1 MSGPILKVDDL
12 RTHFRLR
19 SGMLK
24 AVDGLSFELEAG
36 KVLCI
41 VGESGSGKSVTAQS
55 IMRLIEPPGRIVGGN
70 VTFGGQNLLA
80 LTEREME
87 DLRGNRI
94 GMIFQDPMTSLN
106 PVFTI
111 GEQIVE
117 TIIAHTRV
125 SRDDARA
132 RAVELMRLVG
142 IPEPEGRLSDY
153 PHQFSGGMRQRVLI
167 AIAIACEPDILIA
180 DEPTTA
186 LDVTIQAQILR
197 LLADIQKKL
206 GSGMILITHD
216 LGVVAAMADEVLVM
230 YSGRMVE
237 YGDVKTIFRNPRHPY
252 TLGLLDSIIKLDDS
266 RDSELRSI
274 SGLPPIPIDPP
285 PGCAFRDRCVRA
297 IDLCG
302 EQDPPP
308 VATSTG
314 STAVCHVVAA
324 DEARGEGAGAG
335 AGAAP

>member
-19 SGMLK
+19 TGTLK
-24 AVDGLSFELEAG
+24 AVDGLSFALEAG
-36 KVLCI
+36 RVLCI
-41 VGESGSGKSVTAQS
+41 VGESGSGKSVTARS
-55 IMRLIEPPGRIVGGN
+55 IMRLIEPPGRIVGGS
-70 VTFGGQNLLA
+70 VSFRDQDLLS

-117 TIIAHTRV
+117 TIVAHRGV
-125 SRDDARA
+125 SGEAARA

-142 IPEPEGRLSDY
+142 IPEPEGRLTDY

-206 GSGMILITHD
+206 GSAMILITHD
-216 LGVVAAMADEVLVM
+216 LGVVSAMADEVLVM

-237 YGDVKTIFRNPRHPY
+237 YGDVRTIFRSPRHPY
-252 TLGLLDSIIKLDDS
+252 TLGLIDSIIRLDDS
-266 RDSELRSI
+266 REAELRSI
-274 SGLPPIPIDPP
+274 SGLPPVPIDPP
-285 PGCAFRDRCVRA
+285 PGCAFRDRCGRA
-297 IDLCG
+297 MALCG
-302 EQDPPP
+302 ESDPPA
-308 VATSTG
+308 VATGTG
-314 STAVCHVVAA
+314 STAVCHAVEA
-324 DEARGEGAGAG
+324 DETGGAAGEGA
-335 AGAAP
+335 AP

>member
-1 MSGPILKVDDL
+1 MSESILSVRGLK
-12 RTHFRLR
+12 THFRLR
-19 SGMLK
+19 TGTLK
-24 AVDGLSFELEAG
+24 AVDGLSFELQAG
-36 KVLCI
+36 RVLCI

-55 IMRLIEPPGRIVGGN
+55 IMRLIELPGRIVDGAISFRN
-70 VTFGGQNLLA
+70 QDLLA
-80 LTEREME
+80 LTEHEME

-111 GEQIVE
+111 GEQIIE
-117 TIIAHTRV
+117 TIIAHTGA
-125 SRDDARA
+125 SKEEARA

-197 LLADIQKKL
+197 LLSDIQKKL
-206 GSGMILITHD
+206 GSAMILITHD
-216 LGVVAAMADEVLVM
+216 LGVVSAMADEVLVM

-237 YGDVKTIFRNPRHPY
+237 YGEVKTIFRNPRHPY

-266 RDSELRSI
+266 RESELRSI

-297 IDLCG
+297 MDICG
-302 EQDPPP
+302 AQDPPW
-308 VATSTG
+308 VETATG
-314 STAVCHVVAA
+314 STAVCHAV
-324 DEARGEGAGAG
+324 EAEEAGGPAT
-335 AGAAP
+335 GAAP

>member
-1 MSGPILKVDDL
+1 MSAPILRVDDL

-19 SGMLK
+19 TGTLK
-24 AVDGLSFELEAG
+24 AVDGLSFELRPG
-36 KVLCI
+36 RVLCI

-55 IMRLIEPPGRIVGGN
+55 IMRLIQPPGRIVGGA
-70 VTFGGQNLLA
+70 VSYRDRDLLA
-80 LTEREME
+80 LGEREME

-117 TIIAHTRV
+117 TIVAHRGV
-125 SRDDARA
+125 NKDEARA

-142 IPEPEGRLSDY
+142 IPEPEGRLGDY

-167 AIAIACEPDILIA
+167 AIAIACEPDVLIA

-197 LLADIQKKL
+197 LLSDIQKKL
-206 GSGMILITHD
+206 GSAMILITHD
-216 LGVVAAMADEVLVM
+216 LGVVSAMADDVLVM

-237 YGDVKTIFRNPRHPY
+237 YGDVKTIFRSPRHPY
-252 TLGLLDSIIKLDDS
+252 TVGLLDSIIRLDDS
-266 RDSELRSI
+266 RESVLRSI
-274 SGLPPIPIDPP
+274 PGLPPVPVDPP
-285 PGCAFRDRCVRA
+285 PGCAFRDRCDRA
-297 IDLCG
+297 LALCG
-302 EQDPPP
+302 RRDPAP
-308 VATSTG
+308 VETRTG
-314 STAVCHVVAA
+314 STAVCHAVEAEEAA
-324 DEARGEGAGAG
+324 SGA
-335 AGAAP
+335 PP

>member
-1 MSGPILKVDDL
+1 MSAPILRVDDL

-19 SGMLK
+19 TGTLK
-24 AVDGLSFELEAG
+24 AVDGLSFELRPG
-36 KVLCI
+36 RVLCI

-55 IMRLIEPPGRIVGGN
+55 IMRLIQSPGRIVGGA
-70 VTFGGQNLLA
+70 VSYRDRDLLA
-80 LTEREME
+80 LGESEME

-117 TIIAHTRV
+117 TIVAHRGV
-125 SRDDARA
+125 NKDAARA
-132 RAVELMRLVG
+132 RAGELMRLVG
-142 IPEPEGRLSDY
+142 IPEPEGRLGDY

-167 AIAIACEPDILIA
+167 AIAIACEPDVLIA

-197 LLADIQKKL
+197 LLSDIQKKL
-206 GSGMILITHD
+206 GSAMILITHD
-216 LGVVAAMADEVLVM
+216 LGVVAAMADDVLVM

-252 TLGLLDSIIKLDDS
+252 TVGLLDSIIRLDDS
-266 RDSELRSI
+266 RESVLRSI
-274 SGLPPIPIDPP
+274 PGLPPVPIDPP
-285 PGCAFRDRCVRA
+285 PGCAFRDRCDRA
-297 IDLCG
+297 LALCG
-302 EQDPPP
+302 QRDP
-308 VATSTG
+308 VSVETRTG
-314 STAVCHVVAA
+314 STAVCHAVEAEEAA
-324 DEARGEGAGAG
+324 SGAVS
-335 AGAAP
+335 

>member
-19 SGMLK
+19 TGTLK

-36 KVLCI
+36 RVLCI

-55 IMRLIEPPGRIVGGN
+55 IMRLIQPPGRIVGGN
-70 VTFGGQNLLA
+70 VTFGDQNLLA

-117 TIIAHTRV
+117 TIIAHTGV
-125 SRDDARA
+125 SRDNARA

-266 RDSELRSI
+266 RESELRSI

-302 EQDPPP
+302 EQDPPS
-308 VATSTG
+308 VATGTG

-324 DEARGEGAGAG
+324 DEAGGEGAGEG
-335 AGAAP
+335 ALP

>member
-12 RTHFRLR
+12 RTYFRLR

-55 IMRLIEPPGRIVGGN
+55 IMRLIEPPGRIVGGA
-70 VTFGGQNLLA
+70 VTFGDQDLLA

-252 TLGLLDSIIKLDDS
+252 TLGLLDSIIKLDDT

-285 PGCAFRDRCVRA
+285 PGCAFRDRCVQA

-302 EQDPPP
+302 EQDPPT
-308 VATSTG
+308 VATATG

-324 DEARGEGAGAG
+324 DEAGGTGAGAV
-335 AGAAP
+335 P

>member
-1 MSGPILKVDDL
+1 MSESIQSVRGLK
-12 RTHFRLR
+12 THFRLR
-19 SGMLK
+19 TGTLK
-24 AVDGLSFELEAG
+24 AVDGLSFELQAG
-36 KVLCI
+36 RVLCI

-55 IMRLIEPPGRIVGGN
+55 IMRLIELPGRIVDGAIS
-70 VTFGGQNLLA
+70 FRDQDLLA
-80 LTEREME
+80 LTEHEME

-111 GEQIVE
+111 GEQIIE
-117 TIIAHTRV
+117 TIIAHTGA
-125 SRDDARA
+125 SKEEARA

-197 LLADIQKKL
+197 LLSDIQKKL
-206 GSGMILITHD
+206 GSAMILITHD
-216 LGVVAAMADEVLVM
+216 LGVVSAMADEVLVM

-266 RDSELRSI
+266 RESELRSI

-285 PGCAFRDRCVRA
+285 SGCAFRDRCEKA
-297 IDLCG
+297 MDICG
-302 EQDPPP
+302 EQDPPW
-308 VATSTG
+308 VETATG
-314 STAVCHVVAA
+314 STAVCHAV
-324 DEARGEGAGAG
+324 EAEEAGGPAT
-335 AGAAP
+335 GAAP

>member
-1 MSGPILKVDDL
+1 MTESILSVRNL

-19 SGMLK
+19 TGTLK
-24 AVDGLSFELEAG
+24 AVDGLSFELQAG
-36 KVLCI
+36 RVLCI

-55 IMRLIEPPGRIVGGN
+55 IMRLIELPGRIVDGDI
-70 VTFGGQNLLA
+70 TFRDQDLLA
-80 LTEREME
+80 LTEHEME

-117 TIIAHTRV
+117 TIIAHTGA
-125 SRDDARA
+125 SKEEARA

-142 IPEPEGRLSDY
+142 IPEPEGRLADY
-153 PHQFSGGMRQRVLI
+153 PHQFSGGMRQRALI

-197 LLADIQKKL
+197 LLSDIQKKL
-206 GSGMILITHD
+206 GSAMILITHD
-216 LGVVAAMADEVLVM
+216 LGVVSAMADEVLVM

-266 RDSELRSI
+266 RESELRSI

-297 IDLCG
+297 MDICG
-302 EQDPPP
+302 QQDPPW
-308 VATSTG
+308 VETATG
-314 STAVCHVVAA
+314 STAVCHAVQA
-324 DEARGEGAGAG
+324 EEAGAP
-335 AGAAP
+335 ADPEPAS

>member
-1 MSGPILKVDDL
+1 MSAPILRVDDL

-19 SGMLK
+19 TGTLK
-24 AVDGLSFELEAG
+24 AVDGLSFELRPG
-36 KVLCI
+36 RVLCI

-55 IMRLIEPPGRIVGGN
+55 IMRLIQSPGRIVGGA
-70 VTFGGQNLLA
+70 VSYRDRDLLA
-80 LTEREME
+80 LGEREME

-117 TIIAHTRV
+117 TIVAHRGV
-125 SRDDARA
+125 NKDAARA
-132 RAVELMRLVG
+132 RAGELMRLVG
-142 IPEPEGRLSDY
+142 IPEPEGRLGDY

-167 AIAIACEPDILIA
+167 AIAIACEPDVLIA

-197 LLADIQKKL
+197 LLSDIQKKL
-206 GSGMILITHD
+206 GSAMILITHD
-216 LGVVAAMADEVLVM
+216 LGVVAAMADDVLVM

-252 TLGLLDSIIKLDDS
+252 TVGLLDSIIRLDDS
-266 RDSELRSI
+266 RESVLRSI
-274 SGLPPIPIDPP
+274 PGLPPVPIDPP
-285 PGCAFRDRCVRA
+285 PGCAFRDRCDRA
-297 IDLCG
+297 LALCS
-302 EQDPPP
+302 QRDPAA
-308 VATSTG
+308 VETRTG
-314 STAVCHVVAA
+314 STAVCHAVEAEEAA
-324 DEARGEGAGAG
+324 SGAVS
-335 AGAAP
+335 

>member
-1 MSGPILKVDDL
+1 MSEPVLSVRGLK
-12 RTHFRLR
+12 THFRLR
-19 SGMLK
+19 TGTLK
-24 AVDGLSFELEAG
+24 AVDGLSFELQAG
-36 KVLCI
+36 RVLCI

-55 IMRLIEPPGRIVGGN
+55 IMRLIELPGRIVDGDIS
-70 VTFGGQNLLA
+70 FRDQDLLA
-80 LTEREME
+80 LTEHQME

-117 TIIAHTRV
+117 TIIAHTGA
-125 SRDDARA
+125 SKEEARA

-197 LLADIQKKL
+197 LLSDIQKKL
-206 GSGMILITHD
+206 GSAMILITHD
-216 LGVVAAMADEVLVM
+216 LGVVSAMADEVLVM

-266 RDSELRSI
+266 RESELRSI

-285 PGCAFRDRCVRA
+285 PGCAFRDRCVKA
-297 IDLCG
+297 MDVCG
-302 EQDPPP
+302 EQDPPW
-308 VATSTG
+308 VETATG
-314 STAVCHVVAA
+314 STAVCHAVQA
-324 DEARGEGAGAG
+324 DEGAAG
-335 AGAAP
+335 TAPGAAP

>member
-1 MSGPILKVDDL
+1 MSAPILRVDDL

-19 SGMLK
+19 TGTLK
-24 AVDGLSFELEAG
+24 AVDGLSFELRPG
-36 KVLCI
+36 RVLCI

-55 IMRLIEPPGRIVGGN
+55 IMRLIQSPGRIVGGA
-70 VTFGGQNLLA
+70 VSYRDRDLLA
-80 LTEREME
+80 LGEREME

-117 TIIAHTRV
+117 TIVAHKGV
-125 SRDDARA
+125 NKDAARA
-132 RAVELMRLVG
+132 RAGELMRLVG
-142 IPEPEGRLSDY
+142 IPEPEGRLGDY

-167 AIAIACEPDILIA
+167 AIAIACEPDVLIA

-197 LLADIQKKL
+197 LLSDIQKKL
-206 GSGMILITHD
+206 GSAMILITHD
-216 LGVVAAMADEVLVM
+216 LGVVAAMADDVLVM

-252 TLGLLDSIIKLDDS
+252 TVGLLDSIIRLDDS
-266 RDSELRSI
+266 RESVLRSI
-274 SGLPPIPIDPP
+274 PGLPPVPIDPP
-285 PGCAFRDRCVRA
+285 PGCAFRDRCDRA
-297 IDLCG
+297 LALCG
-302 EQDPPP
+302 QRDPAS
-308 VATSTG
+308 VETRTG
-314 STAVCHVVAA
+314 STAVCHAVEAEEAA
-324 DEARGEGAGAG
+324 SGAVS
-335 AGAAP
+335 

>member
-1 MSGPILKVDDL
+1 MSESILSVRGLK
-12 RTHFRLR
+12 THFRLR
-19 SGMLK
+19 TGTLK
-24 AVDGLSFELEAG
+24 AVDGLSFELQAG
-36 KVLCI
+36 RVLCI

-55 IMRLIEPPGRIVGGN
+55 IMRLIELPGRIVDGAISFRN
-70 VTFGGQNLLA
+70 QDLLA
-80 LTEREME
+80 LTEHEME

-111 GEQIVE
+111 GEQIIE
-117 TIIAHTRV
+117 TIIAHTGA
-125 SRDDARA
+125 SKEEARA

-197 LLADIQKKL
+197 LLSDIQKKL
-206 GSGMILITHD
+206 GSAMILITHD
-216 LGVVAAMADEVLVM
+216 LGVVSAMADEVLVM

-266 RDSELRSI
+266 RESELRSI

-285 PGCAFRDRCVRA
+285 SGCAFRDRCEKA
-297 IDLCG
+297 MDICG
-302 EQDPPP
+302 EQDPPW
-308 VATSTG
+308 VETATG
-314 STAVCHVVAA
+314 STAVCHAV
-324 DEARGEGAGAG
+324 EAEEAGGPAT
-335 AGAAP
+335 GAAP

>member
-19 SGMLK
+19 TGMLK

-55 IMRLIEPPGRIVGGN
+55 IMRLIEPPGRIVGGA
-70 VTFGGQNLLA
+70 VTFGDQDLLA

-252 TLGLLDSIIKLDDS
+252 TLGLLDSIIKLDDT

-285 PGCAFRDRCVRA
+285 PGCAFRDRCVQA

-302 EQDPPP
+302 EQDPPA
-308 VATSTG
+308 VATATG

-324 DEARGEGAGAG
+324 DEARGAGAV
-335 AGAAP
+335 AVP

>member
-12 RTHFRLR
+12 RTYFRLR

-55 IMRLIEPPGRIVGGN
+55 IMRLIEPPGRIVGGA
-70 VTFGGQNLLA
+70 VTFGDQDLLA

-266 RDSELRSI
+266 RESELRSI

-285 PGCAFRDRCVRA
+285 PGCAFRDRCVQA

-302 EQDPPP
+302 EQDPPA
-308 VATSTG
+308 VATATG

-324 DEARGEGAGAG
+324 DEAGGEGAGEG
-335 AGAAP
+335 ALP

>member
-12 RTHFRLR
+12 RTYFRLR

-55 IMRLIEPPGRIVGGN
+55 IMRLIEPPGRIVGGA
-70 VTFGGQNLLA
+70 VTFGDQDLLA

-252 TLGLLDSIIKLDDS
+252 TLGLLDSIIKLDDT

-285 PGCAFRDRCVRA
+285 PGCAFRDRCVQA

-302 EQDPPP
+302 EQDPPA
-308 VATSTG
+308 VATATG

-324 DEARGEGAGAG
+324 DEARGAGAV
-335 AGAAP
+335 AVP

>member
-12 RTHFRLR
+12 RTYFRLR

-55 IMRLIEPPGRIVGGN
+55 IMRLIEPPGRIVGGA
-70 VTFGGQNLLA
+70 VTFGDQDLLA

-252 TLGLLDSIIKLDDS
+252 TLGLLDSIIKLDDT

-285 PGCAFRDRCVRA
+285 PGCAFRDRCVQA

-302 EQDPPP
+302 EQDPPA
-308 VATSTG
+308 VATATG

-324 DEARGEGAGAG
+324 DEARGAGAG
-335 AGAAP
+335 AVP